1 MKILV
6 FDNYDSFTYN
16 LVNYVEQCTD
26 APVTVVRNDEISL
39 EAVDEFDKILL
50 SPGPGLPAES
60 GILLPLLRAYAAQKS
75 ILGVCLGQQ
84 AMAEAFGGRLLN
96 LGRPFHGVATQMTIE
111 DPDELL
117 FQNVPT
123 TFLAG
128 RYHSW
133 VVDRNHL
140 PNCFRITATDDT
152 GEIMGIT
159 HRQFDLRG
167 VQFHPE
173 SILTEHGLTI
183 IRNWVSPRKNT
194 NSVFKNENH
203 SV

>member
-26 APVTVVRNDEISL
+26 APVTVARNDEISL

-50 SPGPGLPAES
+50 SPGPGLPSES
-60 GILLPLLRAYAAQKS
+60 GLLLQLIRQYAPRKS

-96 LGRPFHGVATQMTIE
+96 LGRPFHGVATRIKID
-111 DPDELL
+111 DPSELL
-117 FQNVPT
+117 FRDVPT
-123 TFLAG
+123 MFLAG

-133 VVDRNHL
+133 VVDKDHL
-140 PNCFRITATDDT
+140 PDCFRITATDET

-159 HRQFDLRG
+159 HREFDLRG

-173 SILTEHGLTI
+173 SILTEHGLTM
-183 IRNWVSPRKNT
+183 IRNWVNG
-194 NSVFKNENH
+194 
-203 SV
+203 